1 MKKIISFFAFAG
13 LLATSS
19 GLDAAENAQPI
30 SSVTGL
36 RALRTEAAAR
46 PRRVI
51 FNNDGNEPVYL
62 SKTTSAE
69 ELLSHRT
76 APLAGSHVD
85 AIFYCTWS
93 SGFSLFT
100 HDTKVGQVF
109 SSREGL
115 FSKNMTPTLL
125 AAGTD
130 PLRVMADFGREKGI
144 EIFWSFRLND
154 THDGSTTDY
163 GPIMFR
169 ANQLKQEHPEWL
181 IGTPT
186 KKPKFGAWSAVD
198 FSRPEIRDLAFRLV
212 EEVCQNYPVDG
223 FEIDFFRH
231 PVFFKRAAQTGT
243 ECSDEERGVMTDL
256 MQRIRTM
263 TEREGMK
270 RGRPLLLAIRV
281 PDSTDYCRAI
291 GLDLDRWLADG
302 LVDLLITSGYFQLN
316 DPAYSVA
323 LARKYGVRVYP
334 SLDESRVRDPAAR
347 ALRSTTA
354 AYRGR
359 ALNARRAGADGV
371 YLFNAFNPTDPI
383 WRELGS
389 PAALATAEQDYF
401 SSLLG
406 QGAAAGGA
414 YPHLGFMRASR
425 LNPAHPMAMERG
437 SSEVATFWLGEDFR
451 EKDPSAAVVT
461 LRLQFKSAPKALAT
475 TVSLNRRNLSA
486 GTVVGEWLEFKIQ
499 PQTLRPG
506 SNEVRVTLADQD
518 AAVWTDLHCQVRP
531 AKR

>member
-334 SLDESRVRDPAAR
+334 SLAEGPGDHRQSQPPEFVRR
-347 ALRSTTA
+347 H
-354 AYRGR
+354 RGGR
-359 ALNARRAGADGV
+359 MAG
-371 YLFNAFNPTDPI
+371 I
-383 WRELGS
+383 
-389 PAALATAEQDYF
+389 
-401 SSLLG
+401 
-406 QGAAAGGA
+406 
-414 YPHLGFMRASR
+414 
-425 LNPAHPMAMERG
+425 
-437 SSEVATFWLGEDFR
+437 
-451 EKDPSAAVVT
+451 
-461 LRLQFKSAPKALAT
+461 
-475 TVSLNRRNLSA
+475 
-486 GTVVGEWLEFKIQ
+486 
-499 PQTLRPG
+499 
-506 SNEVRVTLADQD
+506 
-518 AAVWTDLHCQVRP
+518 
-531 AKR
+531 